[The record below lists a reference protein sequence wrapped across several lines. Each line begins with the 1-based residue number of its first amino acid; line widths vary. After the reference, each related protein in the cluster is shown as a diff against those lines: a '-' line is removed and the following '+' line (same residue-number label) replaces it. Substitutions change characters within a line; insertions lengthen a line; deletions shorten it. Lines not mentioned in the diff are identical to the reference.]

1 MVRVMIA
8 KEGIEKLLDLLTA
21 GLVEYNQS
29 MGGWW
34 KGGFNV
40 GFSVTDGQTRSKTRY
55 IPVHLTGE
63 SRPRDTVDCTENHP
77 WKSEIRFCSFQCTM
91 AHNLKRKM
99 HPRGS
104 FIQVGHEFDF
114 QIHGCDSICNDWFPE
129 SNSLSFMST
138 YKRLLHVCNK
148 HVVGNSGEYLSLAYK
163 SCIAV

>member
-8 KEGIEKLLDLLTA
+8 KESIEKVLTCELLDFLTA

-77 WKSEIRFCSFQCTM
+77 
-91 AHNLKRKM
+91 
-99 HPRGS
+99 
-104 FIQVGHEFDF
+104 
-114 QIHGCDSICNDWFPE
+114 
-129 SNSLSFMST
+129 
-138 YKRLLHVCNK
+138 
-148 HVVGNSGEYLSLAYK
+148 
-163 SCIAV
+163 

>member
-63 SRPRDTVDCTENHP
+63 SRTLLIALKIILENQVLFISMHNGTYFEEKKCIQEEVLFKSDT
-77 WKSEIRFCSFQCTM
+77 
-91 AHNLKRKM
+91 NLIFKFM
-99 HPRGS
+99 VA
-104 FIQVGHEFDF
+104 IQFAMIDF
-114 QIHGCDSICNDWFPE
+114 QNQTVFHSCQHINGNYMCVI
-129 SNSLSFMST
+129 ST
-138 YKRLLHVCNK
+138 LLAI
-148 HVVGNSGEYLSLAYK
+148 LANIYR
-163 SCIAV
+163 